1 MQDIFHPD
9 IKDISLTNVFSALS
23 DPMRLRIVVQL
34 GSMDE
39 EYTCAELQPDGI
51 TKSTISHHFKV
62 LRESGIIRTRLEGTR
77 RFVSLRKQDLET
89 RFPGL
94 LTMIFAL
101 QSSNEDKGE

>member
-9 IKDISLTNVFSALS
+9 IKDIALPNIFSALS
-23 DPMRLRIVVQL
+23 DPIRLRIVVQL
-34 GSMDE
+34 GSMNG

-51 TKSTISHHFKV
+51 AKSTISHHFKV

-77 RFVSLRKQDLET
+77 RFVSLRKQDLEA

-94 LTMIFAL
+94 LVTILAL
-101 QSSNEDKGE
+101 RCSSDNKEE